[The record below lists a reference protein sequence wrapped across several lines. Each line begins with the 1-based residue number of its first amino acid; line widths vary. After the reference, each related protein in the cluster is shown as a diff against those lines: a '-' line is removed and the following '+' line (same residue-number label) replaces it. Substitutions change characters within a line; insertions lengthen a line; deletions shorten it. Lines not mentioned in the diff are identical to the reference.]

1 MKQKKPFIWILLY
14 LALVLGALSTI
25 AYQVIK
31 IDPFFH
37 FHEPDTSLYFYSIDN
52 QRSQNDGIT
61 KHFEYDALITG
72 TSMTENFKTTEMDEI
87 FGTKSI
93 KVPYSGGT
101 FKEINDNLKIA
112 LQYNPELKTVVR
124 GLDMN
129 FFITDK
135 DEMRQDLGEFPTY
148 LYDENVF
155 NDVNY
160 IFNRDIVFG
169 RVYSMMKAKRNNE
182 NITGIT
188 SFDQYSSWAEG
199 ATFGK
204 NNIKPDGFSKCKPGV
219 PQYLSKEEKEIVISN
234 ITQNVTS
241 LAEEYP
247 DVTFYY
253 FFTPYSAIWWQ
264 NKIND
269 GTIYKYHEAEKII
282 IEQILQYENIHLF
295 SFNNMTEITMDLN
308 NYSDW
313 LHYGPWINSLM
324 LRYMYED
331 KCRLKK
337 DNYQKYLE
345 KEWNYY
351 LNFDYESLN
360 DQVDYEDDYY
370 IERYFED
377 R

>member
-1 MKQKKPFIWILLY
+1 MKQKKPIIWILLY
-14 LALVLGALSTI
+14 LALVVGAFSTI
-25 AYQVIK
+25 VYQVVK

-37 FHEPDTSLYFYSIDN
+37 FHKPDTSLYFYSLDN

-72 TSMTENFKTTEMDEI
+72 SSMTENFKTTEMDEI

-93 KVPYSGGT
+93 KVPYAGGT
-101 FKEINDNLKIA
+101 YKEINDNLKIA

-148 LYDENVF
+148 MYDENVL

-160 IFNRDIVFG
+160 IFNRDIIFG
-169 RVYSMMKAKRNNE
+169 RVYPMMKAKKSSE

-188 SFDQYSSWAEG
+188 SFDQYSCWAEE
-199 ATFGK
+199 ASFGK
-204 NNIKPDGFSKCKPGV
+204 NVIKPDGFTKCEPGV
-219 PQYLSKEEKEIVISN
+219 PHFLSEEEKKIVILN

-247 DVTFYY
+247 NVTFYY

-264 NKIND
+264 GKIND
-269 GTIYKYHEAEKII
+269 GTIYKYHEAEELI
-282 IEQILQYENIHLF
+282 IEQILQHENIHLF

-308 NYSDW
+308 NYWDW

-324 LRYMYED
+324 LRYMHED
-331 KCRLKK
+331 KCRLTK

-345 KEWNYY
+345 KEWDYY

-360 DQVDYEDDYY
+360 NQVDYEDDYY
-370 IERYFED
+370 MERYFKN